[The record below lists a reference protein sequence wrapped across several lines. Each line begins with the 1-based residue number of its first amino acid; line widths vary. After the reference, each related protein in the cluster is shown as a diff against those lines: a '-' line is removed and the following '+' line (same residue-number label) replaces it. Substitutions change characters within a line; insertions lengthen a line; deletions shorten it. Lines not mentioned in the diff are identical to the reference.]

1 MQITPAWVQDG
12 SGSRWNRK
20 TSDLLI
26 SLPWPCHDGEM
37 KVHSSKHNQFGSNK
51 ASKLWYRA
59 AQKGVNLQEAISTPV
74 LEKRYVYLYTH
85 KVQGIPLHSQEPS
98 ISTKPPTALAQKR
111 LQHDTEW
118 EIQDNQGLRETC
130 QLNFLLQNL
139 EDESFKHGQHRKR
152 KEDILISSSY
162 SYEIEKAVIK
172 FGICTMKTV
181 LLALAV

>member
-1 MQITPAWVQDG
+1 MDQGAEEKGKPA
-12 SGSRWNRK
+12 
-20 TSDLLI
+20 I
-26 SLPWPCHDGEM
+26 
-37 KVHSSKHNQFGSNK
+37 HSSPYLDPAMMERWKFIPVNTINLDQIRPQNSDIGQLK
-51 ASKLWYRA
+51 
-59 AQKGVNLQEAISTPV
+59 KGVNFQEAISTPV
-74 LEKRYVYLYTH
+74 LEKWCVYLYTH

-111 LQHDTEW
+111 LQHDTEG

-139 EDESFKHGQHRKR
+139 EDDSFKHGQHRKK

-162 SYEIEKAVIK
+162 SYKIEKAVIK